1 MTFSQVIDFIPF
13 QWIPYD
19 LRKVIMDVPF
29 SLLLELVGIQ
39 YIENKEKEL
48 LDLTD
53 SKNEPGVNIANKWL
67 LKSEIFTGAE
77 VKKADQKAKEDK
89 LL

>member
-1 MTFSQVIDFIPF
+1 
-13 QWIPYD
+13 
-19 LRKVIMDVPF
+19 MDVPF

-53 SKNEPGVNIANKWL
+53 SKNEPGVNIANK
-67 LKSEIFTGAE
+67 
-77 VKKADQKAKEDK
+77 
-89 LL
+89 

>member
-1 MTFSQVIDFIPF
+1 
-13 QWIPYD
+13 
-19 LRKVIMDVPF
+19 MDVPF

-89 LL
+89 LWIKKHTFIVYRTIWGRYLR